1 MKLTKGTKV
10 IGCLMIAVAL
20 YSAVINSTSN
30 NYGSYYEA
38 KEAYEEWKEAGG
50 TKEVK
55 IFDPVYRGTRT
66 YSVRRCW
73 YEKETTQVLGRVEDT
88 VIERFRY

>member
-10 IGCLMIAVAL
+10 IGCLMIA
-20 YSAVINSTSN
+20 AVFYTVVLNNTSN

-38 KEAYEEWKEAGG
+38 KEACEEWKDAGG

-66 YSVRRCW
+66 YSVRLCW
-73 YEKETTQVLGRVEDT
+73 HEKETTQILGRIGDT